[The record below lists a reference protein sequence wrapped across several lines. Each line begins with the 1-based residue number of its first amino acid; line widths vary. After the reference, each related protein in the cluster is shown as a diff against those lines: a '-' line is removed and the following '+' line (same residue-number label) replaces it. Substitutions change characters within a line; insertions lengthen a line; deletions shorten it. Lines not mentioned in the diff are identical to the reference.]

1 LVPFRRRLEATIT
14 ARASANLAGANSVA
28 RFCVTSECSGPG
40 ASGVEGFVVVDSMVG
55 GRAMG
60 GIRMTPG
67 VTVEEVA
74 ELAARM
80 TLKLALVDIPM
91 GGAKGGIVSNLPLGP
106 ERDRQLR
113 AFGTSVAPLLRGG
126 VYLGSDQGV
135 SHRDRDI
142 ILDAAGYDVCAQPGL
157 DLPCG
162 WDALWHRCDDV
173 TGFGVCHAI
182 IAAVETLGMMDGRKR
197 VAIQGFGSVGYAVAK
212 GLERHGYS
220 IVAVADREGT
230 LACADGLPVAALHAC
245 TDPSGTVGRGALPAS
260 VQQLAG
266 PDAWLDVDAEVLV
279 LAAGGN
285 AVTEA
290 NVDRVR
296 AAVVV
301 EGANVGCSLGA
312 HRRLIARG
320 VPVLPDIVVNPG
332 GAAVSALLLTGAN
345 PRGLDT
351 ESLVAWLYR
360 EVAGRIETSVQTLL
374 ERARHDG
381 RLLRE
386 IADELAAEKVERRA
400 LAGAASG

>member
-1 LVPFRRRLEATIT
+1 M
-14 ARASANLAGANSVA
+14 A
-28 RFCVTSECSGPG
+28 RFCITECSSPG
-40 ASGVEGFVVVDSMVG
+40 ASGVEGFVVVDSTVG

-106 ERDRQLR
+106 ERDAQLR
-113 AFGTSVAPLLRGG
+113 AFGRGVAPLLRGG

-135 SHRDRDI
+135 SHRDRDV
-142 ILDAAGYDVCAQPGL
+142 ILGAAGYDVCAQPGL

-162 WDALWHRCDDV
+162 WDELWHRCDDV
-173 TGFGVCHAI
+173 TGFGVCHGI
-182 IAAVETLGMMDGRKR
+182 LAAVEALGMDGGRKR

-212 GLERHGYS
+212 GLERHGYT
-220 IVAVADREGT
+220 IVAVADRLGT
-230 LACADGLPVAALHAC
+230 LADPNGLPVAALRAC
-245 TDPSGTVGRGALPAS
+245 TDPSGTVDRSALPAA
-260 VQQLAG
+260 VRQLSG
-266 PDAWLDVDAEVLV
+266 PDAWLDADAEVLV

-290 NVDRVR
+290 NAERVR
-296 AAVVV
+296 AAVVA
-301 EGANVGCSLGA
+301 EGANVAVSLGA
-312 HRRLIARG
+312 QRQLAARR
-320 VPVLPDIVVNPG
+320 VPVLPDIVINPG
-332 GAAVSALLLTGAN
+332 GAAVSALLLTGSN

-351 ESLVAWLYR
+351 ASLVEWLYR
-360 EVAGRIETSVQTLL
+360 EVAGRIEASVQALV
-374 ERARHDG
+374 ERARADG

-386 IADELAAEKVERRA
+386 IADDLAAEKVERRA
-400 LAGAASG
+400 LAGAASA

>member
-1 LVPFRRRLEATIT
+1 M
-14 ARASANLAGANSVA
+14 A
-28 RFCVTSECSGPG
+28 RFCITECSSPG

-106 ERDRQLR
+106 ERDRRLR
-113 AFGTSVAPLLRGG
+113 AFGRSVAPLLRGG

-135 SHRDRDI
+135 SHRDRDV
-142 ILDAAGYDVCAQPGL
+142 ILEAAGYDVRAQPGL

-162 WDALWHRCDDV
+162 WDELWHHCDDI
-173 TGFGVCHAI
+173 TGFGVCHGI
-182 IAAVETLGMMDGRKR
+182 LAAVGALGMDGGRKR

-212 GLERHGYS
+212 GLERHGYT

-230 LACADGLPVAALHAC
+230 LACEGGLPVAALRAC
-245 TDPSGTVGRGALPAS
+245 TDPLGTIGRNLLPAS
-260 VQQLAG
+260 VRQLNG

-290 NVDRVR
+290 NVERVR
-296 AAVVV
+296 AAVVA
-301 EGANVGCSLGA
+301 EGANVAVSLGA
-312 HRRLIARG
+312 QRRLAARG
-320 VPVLPDIVVNPG
+320 VPVLPDIVINPG
-332 GAAVSALLLTGAN
+332 GAAVSALLLTGSN

-360 EVAGRIETSVQTLL
+360 EVAGRIETSVQALL
-374 ERARHDG
+374 ERERRDG

-386 IADELAAEKVERRA
+386 IADDLAAEKVERRA
-400 LAGAASG
+400 LAGAASA